1 MSQYGY
7 SFKGKYWILGAI
19 GVAGLIFTSGV
30 LQIIF
35 GILKKILALKISS
48 SPTVKAM
55 SIKIMA

>member
-19 GVAGLIFTSGV
+19 GVGGLIFTSGV

-35 GILKKILALKISS
+35 GIYTFGCVLGLIFGDR
-48 SPTVKAM
+48 
-55 SIKIMA
+55 

>member
-35 GILKKILALKISS
+35 GIYTFGCVLGLIFGDR
-48 SPTVKAM
+48 
-55 SIKIMA
+55 

>member
-30 LQIIF
+30 MKII
-35 GILKKILALKISS
+35 K
-48 SPTVKAM
+48 
-55 SIKIMA
+55 